1 MPADQVQGYLDAAAS
16 VPVLRTHVE
25 HSCGPQPAAQG
36 AVPANKAGG
45 ALAGRESKAAE
56 RGGTVT
62 EPLHPHDLNRCRR
75 PSAFD
80 PHPQV
85 IEQHPHLPV
94 RRSCCKGVANSQC
107 AALD

>member
-1 MPADQVQGYLDAAAS
+1 MPADQVQQYLDVAAS

-56 RGGTVT
+56 SVGTVT
-62 EPLHPHDLNRCRR
+62 EPR
-75 PSAFD
+75 PGSAR
-80 PHPQV
+80 
-85 IEQHPHLPV
+85 HLA
-94 RRSCCKGVANSQC
+94 CYT
-107 AALD
+107 